1 MYTVRKSEE
10 IFVKFS
16 EVQDKNISVVRAEI
30 FCDSAS
36 DLPAKDAMEGTEFA
50 MGSIAY
56 TIAEGD
62 LYVLQSSGTW
72 VKE

>member
-50 MGSIAY
+50 MGSINH
-56 TIAEGD
+56 
-62 LYVLQSSGTW
+62 
-72 VKE
+72 